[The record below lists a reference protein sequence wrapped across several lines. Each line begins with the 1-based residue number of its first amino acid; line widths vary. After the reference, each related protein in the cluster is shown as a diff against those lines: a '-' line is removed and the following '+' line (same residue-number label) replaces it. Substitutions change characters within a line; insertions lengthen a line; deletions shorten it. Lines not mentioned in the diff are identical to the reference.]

1 MTLAMVAALAAA
13 RLPLGVVQAAAW
25 IDMFGEN
32 RERTESFSDA
42 FALTFGGDYRC
53 AVCEL
58 VGEEV
63 GAKAEGAP
71 ASSTENTFVK
81 LPLLS
86 ASAEPVVVEPARV
99 VGRFHPEAAAS
110 RDGFFEK
117 ALPPPRPS

>member
-1 MTLAMVAALAAA
+1 MVAALAAA
-13 RLPLGVVQAAAW
+13 RLPLGVVQAAAL

-32 RERTESFSDA
+32 QERTESLTDA

-53 AVCEL
+53 AVCEV

-81 LPLLS
+81 TPLLS
-86 ASAEPVVVEPARV
+86 AGADPIVVESPRV
-99 VGRFHPEAAAS
+99 VGRFHPEAAAP
-110 RDGFFEK
+110 RDGFFEN
-117 ALPPPRPS
+117 ALPPPRAS